1 MKTLSVGD
9 LHYTHEQLEGITCP
23 ASKCRTAL
31 S

>member
-1 MKTLSVGD
+1 MKTLFVGD
-9 LHYTHEQLEGITCP
+9 LHYTLKQLEGITCA